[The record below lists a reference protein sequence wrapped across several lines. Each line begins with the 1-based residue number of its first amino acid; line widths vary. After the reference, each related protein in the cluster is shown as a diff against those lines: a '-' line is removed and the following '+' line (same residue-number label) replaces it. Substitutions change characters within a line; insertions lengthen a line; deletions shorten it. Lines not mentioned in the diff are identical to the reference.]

1 MAAEDSA
8 GFCEIII
15 AYFRFVTNPRY
26 MCGIAGYISLTNS
39 ISPNQL
45 KQAALLMQH
54 RGPDA
59 EGFYFADDNKVG
71 LAHRRLSILDLSSS
85 ANQPMFSSDG
95 RYCIVFNGEVYNFN
109 ELKQQLAD
117 KGASLKTTSDTE
129 VILELF
135 AQKGPTCFATMN
147 GMFAFAIY
155 DNKEKL
161 VTLCRDHVGIKPLF
175 YYADEYN
182 LVFASELKVV
192 KQVMCDQL
200 FVNSD
205 AIPYFLHLGFIPE
218 PLTIYTNTYKFP
230 SAHYVQVKLQCNSFN
245 NLSKDIK
252 PFWKLQDVIQSTV
265 LSDEPSAKKQ
275 LNDLL
280 FDAVEKQ
287 LISDVPIGTFLS
299 GGIDSSL
306 VTAIAA
312 KVSGSDKIKTFS
324 IAIDNG
330 KYNESKFAR
339 EVANHLQTDHHE
351 FAVKEKE
358 VMELVDTLIPAYDE
372 PFADSSAF
380 PTMMVSRLARKHV
393 TVALSGDGG
402 DELFHGYGMYEWA
415 KRLSNP
421 LMPLIKSPA
430 YTASKWMGNKYQ
442 RAGNLYDYP
451 NRDNITTHIFSQEQY
466 YFKEQELQSLLV
478 NPQFN
483 FTGINAQPATARKLS
498 ATEQQSFWDFNHY
511 LKDDLLVKADR
522 ASMQYS
528 LESRVPLLD
537 YRLVEFA
544 YNLGEK
550 LKINNG
556 TMKYLLKEVLYD
568 YVPKEIFDRPK
579 WGFSIP
585 LAKWLKT
592 DLKYLLDK
600 FTSEEVI
607 GKYNVVNYAIV
618 KKLKAQYLNGTDYLF
633 NRLWLIIV
641 LHWWLEENNG

>member
-1 MAAEDSA
+1 
-8 GFCEIII
+8 
-15 AYFRFVTNPRY
+15 
-26 MCGIAGYISLTNS
+26 MCGIAGYISLTNG

-45 KQAALLMQH
+45 KQATSLMQH

-59 EGFYFADDNKVG
+59 EGFYFSDDNKVG
-71 LAHRRLSILDLSSS
+71 LAHRRLSILDLSNA
-85 ANQPMFSSDG
+85 ANQPMHSADG
-95 RYCIVFNGEVYNFN
+95 RYCIVFNGEVYNFK
-109 ELKQQLAD
+109 ELKNQLID
-117 KGASLKTTSDTE
+117 KGASLKTSSDTE

-135 AQKGPTCFATMN
+135 VQKGPSCFAAMN

-155 DNKEKL
+155 DNKENNM
-161 VTLCRDHVGIKPLF
+161 TLCRDHVGIKPLF
-175 YYADEYN
+175 YYADENN

-192 KQVMCDQL
+192 KKVMGDQL
-200 FVNSD
+200 SVNRE

-218 PLTIYTNTYKFP
+218 PLTIYNDTYKFP
-230 SAHYVQVKLQCNSFN
+230 SAHYVQIKLQAGSFT
-245 NLSKDIK
+245 NLSKDII
-252 PFWKLQDVIQSTV
+252 PFWKLQDAVQSTV
-265 LSDEPSAKKQ
+265 MSDELSAKKQ

-280 FDAVEKQ
+280 LDAVEKQ

-324 IAIDNG
+324 IAIDDG
-330 KYNESKFAR
+330 KYNESKFAWQ
-339 EVANHLQTDHHE
+339 VAEHLHTDHHE

-358 VMELVDTLIPAYDE
+358 VMELVDKLIPAYDE

-421 LMPLIKSPA
+421 LVPLVKAPLYA
-430 YTASKWMGNKYQ
+430 ASKLMGNKYQ

-451 NRDNITTHIFSQEQY
+451 SKQNISTHIFSQEQY

-478 NPQFN
+478 NPTVDFAA
-483 FTGINAQPATARKLS
+483 INKQPAVARNLS
-498 ATEQQSFWDFNHY
+498 AAEHQSFWDFNHY
-511 LKDDLLVKADR
+511 LKDDLLAKVDR

-544 YNLGEK
+544 YNVAPE
-550 LKINNG
+550 LKMKDG

-568 YVPKEIFDRPK
+568 YVPKEIFNRPK

-600 FTSEEVI
+600 YTSEEI
-607 GKYNVVNYAIV
+607 ISKYNVVNAAVV
-618 KKLKAQYLNGTDYLF
+618 KKIKDQYLNGTDYLF

-641 LHWWLEENNG
+641 LHWWLEENNGL